1 MLRRPFAQK
10 LSRDDYKYLK
20 LCGSKLDIMYGLC
33 EIHKGTAVNDPLS
46 LFQPILSAIGT
57 TLVVPGL

>member
-10 LSRDDYKYLK
+10 LSKDDYKYLK
-20 LCGSKLDIMYGLC
+20 LCGSKLDMYGLC
-33 EIHKGTAVNDPLS
+33 EIHKGTAVNDLLS

>member
-1 MLRRPFAQK
+1 
-10 LSRDDYKYLK
+10 
-20 LCGSKLDIMYGLC
+20 MYGLC
-33 EIHKGTAVNDPLS
+33 EIHKGTAVNDSLS

>member
-1 MLRRPFAQK
+1 
-10 LSRDDYKYLK
+10 
-20 LCGSKLDIMYGLC
+20 MYGLC

>member
-10 LSRDDYKYLK
+10 LSKDDCKYLK
-20 LCGSKLDIMYGLC
+20 LWGSKLDIMYGLC
-33 EIHKGTAVNDPLS
+33 EIHKDTTVNDPLS

-57 TLVVPGL
+57 TLVVLGL